1 MTVRIDKYDAL
12 GNDFL
17 VLDLAQVGSQSAR
30 VSGGADAAADR
41 ASGASAPRQALD
53 WPAIARAWCSR
64 TTGAGADGL
73 LLLTRNDDVEARM
86 QLFNSDG
93 SSAEM
98 SGNGARCFAHSLY
111 RADAARG
118 ERSYRLHTAAGIRQ
132 VTVGAQASSGVHEN
146 ADTVIASV
154 DMGEVQPI
162 TEPAGWSAIGT
173 HPDRPVMH
181 LSVGNPHTVVGVED
195 VHDVDL
201 LTLGRKVPQ
210 VNLEVVAP
218 GPERN
223 GITMRVHERGA
234 GLTQACGTGACASA
248 WAAVWWGL
256 VPQASERVEVVV
268 HMPGGDAVV
277 LVNAPSVGR
286 TTLTGSSQFVGSF
299 DASLD
304 SPFKVTAR

>member
-17 VLDLAQVGSQSAR
+17 VLDLAQVGSQSAG
-30 VSGGADAAADR
+30 VSGGAAAAADR
-41 ASGASAPRQALD
+41 ASGASAPRLTPD

-132 VTVGAQASSGVHEN
+132 VTVGAQASSGVPEN

-162 TEPAGWSAIGT
+162 AEPAGWSAIGT

-286 TTLTGSSQFVGSF
+286 TTLTGSSRFVASF
-299 DASLD
+299 EASLD
-304 SPFKVTAR
+304 SPFEVTAR